1 MKVGRFDTPSYIMG
15 ETEGERESRGDVI
28 METDAYTF
36 TDANSDGN
44 VVIEEAEDSR
54 DDKEHQHKVKAD
66 AGGFTDVCSCA
77 LGEFTSAVVS

>member
-44 VVIEEAEDSR
+44 VVIEEAEEESN
-54 DDKEHQHKVKAD
+54 
-66 AGGFTDVCSCA
+66 G
-77 LGEFTSAVVS
+77 